1 MHPPVGV
8 EKDETARAV
17 EVEEGGET
25 DEFVG
30 RLTVRRH
37 TEIGMGRHVAFR
49 ASAPT
54 RVDRSPC
61 AVIRRRGS
69 SARCPV
75 AEDHHSVDHGELG
88 VTGGTAQHRL
98 VEDAPVDP
106 DGHAHKRHG
115 AIEAEVFARAAQ
127 VIDEIEVHVTFKL
140 IDARR

>member
-17 EVEEGGET
+17 EVEEGGEA

-30 RLTVRRH
+30 
-37 TEIGMGRHVAFR
+37 
-49 ASAPT
+49 
-54 RVDRSPC
+54 RSPC

-106 DGHAHKRHG
+106 DGHAHERHG